1 MSVQVKGLKEA
12 LKNIESKS
20 EAIQKE
26 VIQVLSDTAAIIEI
40 DAKRDAPFEIEGV
53 ELGLKDRITKKFERG
68 GLYWNV
74 GINATQDYDAYV
86 EFSTG
91 LDARQV
97 LNSKGYTPEMRAI
110 AERFYKNGQGTLRG
124 KPFLFPAFIKHT
136 ANLVKEMREA
146 ISKISK

>member
-26 VIQVLSDTAAIIEI
+26 VIQVLSDTADIIEI
-40 DAKRDAPFEIEGV
+40 DAKNNAPFAIEGV
-53 ELGLKDRITKKFERG
+53 ELGLKDRITKKPERG
-68 GLYWNV
+68 GLYWNI

-124 KPFLFPAFIKHT
+124 KPFLFPAYIRHT
-136 ANLVKEMREA
+136 ANLVEEIKKA
-146 ISKISK
+146 IKALTK